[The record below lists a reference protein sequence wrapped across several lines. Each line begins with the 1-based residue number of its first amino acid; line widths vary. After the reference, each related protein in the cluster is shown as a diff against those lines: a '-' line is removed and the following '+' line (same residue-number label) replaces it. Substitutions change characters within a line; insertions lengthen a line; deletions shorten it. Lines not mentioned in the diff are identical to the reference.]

1 MFGGSTDSADKVT
14 SEEQKPLEDFFE
26 AKGLR
31 TKNEMTEDVR
41 GFLITFQLQSLKFY
55 SPVP

>member
-1 MFGGSTDSADKVT
+1 MNDNTDEVT

-41 GFLITFQLQSLKFY
+41 GFLDTFQLQSLNPY
-55 SPVP
+55 SPVL